1 MEDRDFHEWV
11 RGEVVPAL
19 RHRKNFEVQGEYTP
33 GAAAA
38 LKGSI
43 RELQLA
49 LEQQRRELELALLS
63 RGEALHEALRALA
76 ERRKSMY
83 PLMDAVAACRSVAE
97 PTVLFGSA
105 HYASAK
111 WPPPE
116 RRANYAEA
124 KDWTPASAFLKG
136 KLEPRAAA
144 RCLHVFEAVIYARM
158 CATHDERGFK
168 YVSHNCRV
176 APLYDERILQETFAE
191 CRAHFEDA
199 GGGDNWRVSAA
210 AFWQGRTWRHAQA
223 ARWPLCASPRLSWP
237 RTGARSQTWR
247 SRTSCTGPCS
257 APSNE
262 GSAWPPTRGR
272 TSGMASSENVR
283 HPFCQREQS
292 GSARGEA
299 CSRAC

>member
-1 MEDRDFHEWV
+1 MARELGELDLRNAILFLEDRDFHEWV

-158 CATHDERGFK
+158 CATRDERGFK
-168 YVSHNCRV
+168 YVSHNCRI

-223 ARWPLCASPRLSWP
+223 ARGYLAALRFPTLVLAKNRRQEPDLALADELYWPMLCAIERRL
-237 RTGARSQTWR
+237 GL
-247 SRTSCTGPCS
+247 
-257 APSNE
+257 
-262 GSAWPPTRGR
+262 
-272 TSGMASSENVR
+272 ASYERPDVR
-283 HPFCQREQS
+283 DGLVRE
-292 GSARGEA
+292 R
-299 CSRAC
+299 